1 MAERTFM
8 QEDRHVQKPEG
19 KRQQIIGGTENNSVV

>member
-8 QEDRHVQKPEG
+8 QDQHVQKPEG